1 MRVRVAKGQ
10 GQNRLPVLLAG
21 GASAIQARA
30 GVAVHQQAPLGHAA
44 AFNFRAYAHTT
55 NRTLTNREEVTMTKQ
70 SESTITLSNE
80 ADLQGQAPMDS
91 DQQGRAVV
99 GTDADAR
106 VPGAPVVLLSP
117 APSGA
122 AVSHETETSTAVEAP
137 EALGGGEDLDEFK
150 TDSFESEEYRHKE
163 ANRRLRL
170 VETYNELLGNGF
182 SKKEACK
189 QLGESVTSMWRY
201 SKAFKKSGFT
211 GLLPETDNCGRK
223 AKADVLPLT
232 QKIIDDVSGIY
243 RDTKSVTS
251 AWRVFAQSDR
261 CPEALAREILNPNK
275 CSKHA
280 IAPSLRDAVLTNPNL
295 DKAHQGP
302 RALGLRGIYTPRRLD
317 ILPGDI
323 FSSDDTTPIWA
334 WWVPWVE
341 CEEYPFGC
349 KLLQGQFLPV
359 IDVASQAIVT
369 MVLIA
374 REKSSYRAVD
384 IWNLFGHTFDTVG
397 LPRLG
402 MQLER
407 GSWEANL
414 IAGQEVEYQ
423 DGEATLSRRV
433 GALRSLP
440 TNITEWHKQKLGAA
454 ADSFPKTL
462 QTWTSY
468 LPKSKSIEG
477 WFNRN
482 QRYEGTLWGSLGRN
496 QQREPYEKAK
506 KMFQECSRPR
516 AKTDMRNHFLS
527 QSEMLTRIVNIVQYV
542 NSEPMEGEVFN
553 GIPIQ
558 KLQQALKDYPLFIAA
573 DDQRYLYRRDWKT
586 LTITGGW
593 ARVRLTDLESNRYS
607 LFYTH
612 PEVFADLEGAEV
624 LVYYDRE
631 HFEKPAQI
639 HAAENCRVRGQVYK
653 PGDFICEAQW
663 QDRVGSFLGGD
674 LTGHDIRKRWRNAV
688 MSAYATLVPH
698 APSRQL
704 PPEIAARR
712 EESKRQAK
720 GNPPPHVGGYSGG
733 AGGAPVIIDGR
744 PTAPVVPVPEPVD
757 VERERRRKERLEKDA
772 EWARQLL
779 GKQTNA

>member
-1 MRVRVAKGQ
+1 M
-10 GQNRLPVLLAG
+10 
-21 GASAIQARA
+21 I
-30 GVAVHQQAPLGHAA
+30 
-44 AFNFRAYAHTT
+44 
-55 NRTLTNREEVTMTKQ
+55 
-70 SESTITLSNE
+70 LSNE

-91 DQQGRAVV
+91 DHHGRAVI

-106 VPGAPVVLLSP
+106 GPGAPVVLLSP
-117 APSGA
+117 VPNGA
-122 AVSHETETSTAVEAP
+122 AVSREALPSDGVPPESTQRLCEADTETSGWKQAGEAP
-137 EALGGGEDLDEFK
+137 KEALGTVEALDDSGTE
-150 TDSFESEEYRHKE
+150 SFESEEYRHKE
-163 ANRRLRL
+163 ANRRLQL
-170 VETYNELLGNGF
+170 VTTYKELLGNGL

-201 SKAFKKSGFT
+201 LNAFKKKGFT

-223 AKADVLPLT
+223 AKAEVLPLT
-232 QKIIDDVSGIY
+232 QEIIDEVSGIY

-251 AWRVFAQSDR
+251 AWRVFANSDR
-261 CPEALAREILNPNK
+261 CPELLAREILNPNK

-295 DKAHQGP
+295 DKAHQGA
-302 RALGLRGIYTPRRLD
+302 RALSLRGMYTPRKLD

-341 CEEYPFGC
+341 SEDYPFGC

-359 IDVASQAIVT
+359 IDVASQCIIS

-402 MQLER
+402 WQLER
-407 GSWEANL
+407 GSWESNL

-440 TNITEWHKQKLGAA
+440 TNLTEWHKQKLGVA

-506 KMFQECSRPR
+506 KLFQECSRPR
-516 AKTDMRNHFLS
+516 AKTDPRNHFLS
-527 QSEMLTRIVNIVQYV
+527 QSEMLARLVNIVQYV
-542 NSEPMEGEVFN
+542 NNEPMEGEVFN
-553 GIPIQ
+553 GIPLQ
-558 KLQQALKDYPLFIAA
+558 KFQQAVKDYPLFIQQ
-573 DDQRYLYRRDWKT
+573 DEQRYLYRRNWKV
-586 LTITGGW
+586 LPITGGW
-593 ARVRLTDLESNRYS
+593 ARVRLTDPESNRYS
-607 LFYTH
+607 LWYVH
-612 PEVFADLEGAEV
+612 PEFFAHLEGRSV

-631 HFEKPAQI
+631 NFEKPAQI
-639 HAAENCRVRGQVYK
+639 HAAENCSVRGQIFK

-663 QDRVGSFLGGD
+663 EDRKGSFLAGD

-712 EESKRQAK
+712 EESKRQA
-720 GNPPPHVGGYSGG
+720 
-733 AGGAPVIIDGR
+733 PVVEPTKPSPLIIDGR
-744 PTAPVVPVPEPVD
+744 PTGPVVPAPAPID
-757 VERERRRKERLEKDA
+757 LERERRRKERLEKDA

-779 GKQTNA
+779 TQQNKP